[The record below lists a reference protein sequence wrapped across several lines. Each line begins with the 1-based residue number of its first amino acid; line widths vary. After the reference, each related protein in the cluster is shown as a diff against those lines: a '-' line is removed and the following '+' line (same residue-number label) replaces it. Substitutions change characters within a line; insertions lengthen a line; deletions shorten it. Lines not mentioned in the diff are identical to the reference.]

1 MFFFNAKMRILIFR
15 PRSNIIKNLFILI
28 VNGVLCYFPKC
39 AFLQRDQQKI
49 GKNLDVSKLEIRAGV
64 QDFLSRTFEHF
75 KIVIWSCMLLKDVLE
90 ILPLLMAKTFID
102 QFVFVWGH
110 EQCIATMG

>member
-1 MFFFNAKMRILIFR
+1 MRILIFR
-15 PRSNIIKNLFILI
+15 PRFNTIKKLFILI

-49 GKNLDVSKLEIRAGV
+49 GKNLDVSKLEIRARI

-75 KIVIWSCMLLKDVLE
+75 TLLFGRV
-90 ILPLLMAKTFID
+90 
-102 QFVFVWGH
+102 
-110 EQCIATMG
+110 CC

>member
-1 MFFFNAKMRILIFR
+1 MCWINTSYDKDGSLLILEFIFALILFLDRCMTFFFNAKMQILIFR
-15 PRSNIIKNLFILI
+15 PRSNIIKKLFILI
-28 VNGVLCYFPKC
+28 VNNVLCYFPKC

-75 KIVIWSCMLLKDVLE
+75 
-90 ILPLLMAKTFID
+90 
-102 QFVFVWGH
+102 
-110 EQCIATMG
+110 

>member
-1 MFFFNAKMRILIFR
+1 
-15 PRSNIIKNLFILI
+15 
-28 VNGVLCYFPKC
+28 
-39 AFLQRDQQKI
+39 
-49 GKNLDVSKLEIRAGV
+49 
-64 QDFLSRTFEHF
+64 
-75 KIVIWSCMLLKDVLE
+75 MLLKDVLE